1 MIGILFW
8 ICVVIGAA
16 YMIATFRPSLVVGT
30 IAAALLALVA
40 WSLGFLSGAIGV
52 VLTLAG
58 IALAVLFNVEQLRK
72 RFVSKPL
79 LSYVQKVLPPMSQ
92 TERDAIDAG
101 TVWFEADLFRGNP
114 DWANYSPILKPN

>member
-1 MIGILFW
+1 
-8 ICVVIGAA
+8 VIGAA
-16 YMIATFRPSLVVGT
+16 YLIATFRPSLVAGT

-114 DWANYSPILKPN
+114 DWGKLLTYPQS